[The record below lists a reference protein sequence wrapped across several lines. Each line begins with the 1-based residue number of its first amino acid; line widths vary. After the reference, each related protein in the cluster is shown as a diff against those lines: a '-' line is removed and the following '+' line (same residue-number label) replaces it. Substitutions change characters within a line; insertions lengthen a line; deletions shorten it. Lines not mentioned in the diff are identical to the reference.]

1 MKKLLLLLALCGSFS
16 AKAQNDRITTRG
28 TIGWF
33 NYFGTIKLSAKWG
46 LHTEY
51 QWRRDRLITGWQ
63 QSLLRVGINHQPTP
77 SVLLRGG
84 YGWIETYPYGELPIN
99 GLGRSFTEH
108 RLYQMAQLTSREGRL
123 EIAHRFMLEQRFVGR
138 YSSPDQQQEDEYP
151 LLHRARYMLRLQL
164 PLKGPNVVDHST
176 YVAVYDEL
184 FIGFGHQVNAN
195 VFDQNRFGVLIGH
208 RFSPLLRIEGG
219 YLNQVVQF
227 GREIQGRNVFQYNQ
241 GIIINALFTFAKE
254 AAPRVPQ

>member
-1 MKKLLLLLALCGSFS
+1 MKKSLLLLALCVFTV
-16 AKAQNDRITTRG
+16 AKAQHDRINTRG
-28 TIGWF
+28 SIGWF
-33 NYFGTIKLSAKWG
+33 NYFGTVKLSEKWG

-51 QWRRDRLITGWQ
+51 QWRRDQVVAGWQ
-63 QSLLRVGINHQPTP
+63 QSLLRVGINHQLTP

-99 GLGRSFTEH
+99 GLGRAFTEH
-108 RLYQMAQLTSREGRL
+108 RLFQMAQLTSREGRL
-123 EIAHRFMLEQRFVGR
+123 EFAHRFMLEQRFVGR
-138 YSSPDQQQEDEYP
+138 YSRSDLDREDEYP

-164 PLKGPNVVDHST
+164 PLKGPMVVDHST
-176 YVAVYDEL
+176 YVAVYNEL

-195 VFDQNRFGVLIGH
+195 VFDQNRFGALIGH

-219 YLNQVVQF
+219 YLNQVLQF

-241 GIIINALFTFAKE
+241 GIILNALFTFAKE
-254 AAPRVPQ
+254 APRLPQ